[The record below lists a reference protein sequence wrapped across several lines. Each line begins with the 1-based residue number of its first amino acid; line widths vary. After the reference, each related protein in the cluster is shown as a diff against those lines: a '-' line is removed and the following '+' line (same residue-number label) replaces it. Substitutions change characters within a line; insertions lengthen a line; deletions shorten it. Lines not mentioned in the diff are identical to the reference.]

1 MKYEDLQKVND
12 RLSPILIERKDKKTG
27 QTLSKE
33 YNTVDQRI
41 SGFRELFPN
50 GSIQTEIVSLDKVIE
65 TSGKESGV
73 VLIKATAYDDNGKIL
88 ATGHALE
95 KESASYINQTSYIEN
110 CETSAIGRCLGI
122 IGIGLTDAVASAE
135 EIKGQ
140 IDAEQKRTDDNI
152 NGTYDE
158 LKDLY
163 DQAGGKDFNKW
174 IKECGGITP
183 ETYPKMKAK
192 LLKQITAKASK
203 AQTAANKT
211 SEIKGVIPCFS
222 LQ

>member
-1 MKYEDLQKVND
+1 MKYEDLQKVNE

-41 SGFRELFPN
+41 SGFRELFPD
-50 GSIQTEIVSLDKVIE
+50 GAIVTEIVSHDN
-65 TSGKESGV
+65 GV
-73 VLIKATAYDDNGKIL
+73 VLMKATAYDDNGKIL

-140 IDAEQKRTDDNI
+140 INAEDKREDDKTNAMF
-152 NGTYDE
+152 DE

-163 DQAGGKDFNKW
+163 IKAGGKDYNKW
-174 IKECGGITP
+174 ITDCGGITP
-183 ETYPKMKAK
+183 ESFPKMKAK
-192 LLKQITAKASK
+192 LLKQITDNA
-203 AQTAANKT
+203 
-211 SEIKGVIPCFS
+211 EKGDKK
-222 LQ
+222 

>member
-41 SGFRELFPN
+41 SGFRELFPE
-50 GSIQTEIVSLDKVIE
+50 GSIVTEIVSHE
-65 TSGKESGV
+65 NGV
-73 VLIKATAYDDNGKIL
+73 VLMKATAYDDLGRIL

-140 IDAEQKRTDDNI
+140 INAEDKREDDKTNAMF
-152 NGTYDE
+152 DE

-163 DQAGGKDFNKW
+163 IKAGGKDYNKW
-174 IKECGGITP
+174 VADCGGITP
-183 ETYPKMKAK
+183 ESFPKMKAK
-192 LLKQITAKASK
+192 LLKQITDNA
-203 AQTAANKT
+203 
-211 SEIKGVIPCFS
+211 EKGDKK
-222 LQ
+222 

>member
-41 SGFRELFPN
+41 SGFRELFPD
-50 GSIQTEIVSLDKVIE
+50 GAIVTEIVSHDN
-65 TSGKESGV
+65 GV
-73 VLIKATAYDDNGKIL
+73 VLMKATAYDDNGKIL

-140 IDAEQKRTDDNI
+140 IDAEQKRTDDNV

-158 LKDLY
+158 LKDLC
-163 DQAGGKDFNKW
+163 DKAGGKDFNKW
-174 IKECGGITP
+174 VKECGGISP

-192 LLKQITAKASK
+192 LLKQITDNA
-203 AQTAANKT
+203 
-211 SEIKGVIPCFS
+211 EKGDKK
-222 LQ
+222 

>member
-1 MKYEDLQKVND
+1 M
-12 RLSPILIERKDKKTG
+12 
-27 QTLSKE
+27 
-33 YNTVDQRI
+33 
-41 SGFRELFPN
+41 
-50 GSIQTEIVSLDKVIE
+50 
-65 TSGKESGV
+65 
-73 VLIKATAYDDNGKIL
+73 KATAYDELGRIL

-140 IDAEQKRTDDNI
+140 IDAEQKRTDDNV

-163 DQAGGKDFNKW
+163 DKAGGKDFNKW

-192 LLKQITAKASK
+192 LLKQITD
-203 AQTAANKT
+203 TA
-211 SEIKGVIPCFS
+211 EKGDKK
-222 LQ
+222 

>member
-41 SGFRELFPN
+41 SGFRELFPE
-50 GSIQTEIVSLDKVIE
+50 GSIVTEIVSHE
-65 TSGKESGV
+65 NGV
-73 VLIKATAYDDNGKIL
+73 VLMKATAYDELGRIL

-192 LLKQITAKASK
+192 LLKQINDTA
-203 AQTAANKT
+203 
-211 SEIKGVIPCFS
+211 EKGDKK
-222 LQ
+222 

>member
-1 MKYEDLQKVND
+1 MKYEDLQKVNE

-41 SGFRELFPN
+41 SGFRELFPD
-50 GSIQTEIVSLDKVIE
+50 GAIVTEIVSHDN
-65 TSGKESGV
+65 GV
-73 VLIKATAYDDNGKIL
+73 VLMKATAYDDNGKIL

-110 CETSAIGRCLGI
+110 CETSAVGRCLGI
-122 IGIGLTDAVASAE
+122 IGIGLTEAVASAE

-140 IDAEQKRTDDNI
+140 MDAEGKRQDDNV
-152 NGTYDE
+152 NGMFDE

-163 DQAGGKDFNKW
+163 NKAGGKDYNKW
-174 IKECGGITP
+174 IADCGGITP
-183 ETYPKMKAK
+183 ETFPKMKAK
-192 LLKQITAKASK
+192 LLKQINDKAEEK
-203 AQTAANKT
+203 K
-211 SEIKGVIPCFS
+211 
-222 LQ
+222 

>member
-41 SGFRELFPN
+41 SGFRELFPD
-50 GSIQTEIVSLDKVIE
+50 GAIVTEIVSHDN
-65 TSGKESGV
+65 GV
-73 VLIKATAYDDNGKIL
+73 VLMKATAYDDNGKIL

-163 DQAGGKDFNKW
+163 DKAGGKDFNKW

-183 ETYPKMKAK
+183 ESFPKMKAK
-192 LLKQITAKASK
+192 LLKQITDNA
-203 AQTAANKT
+203 
-211 SEIKGVIPCFS
+211 EKGDKK
-222 LQ
+222 

>member
-41 SGFRELFPN
+41 SGFRELFPD
-50 GSIQTEIVSLDKVIE
+50 GSIVTEIVSHDN
-65 TSGKESGV
+65 GV
-73 VLIKATAYDDNGKIL
+73 VLMRATAYDELGRIL

-140 IDAEQKRTDDNI
+140 IDAEQKRSDDNV

-163 DQAGGKDFNKW
+163 DKAGGKDFNKW
-174 IKECGGITP
+174 VKECGGISP

-192 LLKQITAKASK
+192 LIKQITDNA
-203 AQTAANKT
+203 
-211 SEIKGVIPCFS
+211 EKGDKK
-222 LQ
+222 